1 MKLTDLVSVCL
12 LAVTALSSP
21 LRNGPGSQFF
31 DVVDARD
38 IALHVRRGDKVSDQD
53 WDKAV
58 CRGGTMLQMMRAN
71 DHDAGQMMSPKSDS
85 AESRYLSFGK
95 CLYRYWPRIALTIDR

>member
-53 WDKAV
+53 
-58 CRGGTMLQMMRAN
+58 
-71 DHDAGQMMSPKSDS
+71 
-85 AESRYLSFGK
+85 
-95 CLYRYWPRIALTIDR
+95 